1 MQSLRMARE
10 WSPLSSPW
18 SLPASVLFDLA
29 EDMTPVTTF
38 PLLNFLL
45 LLTQWNGLFSDEG

>member
-1 MQSLRMARE
+1 MARE

-18 SLPASVLFDLA
+18 LLPASVLFDLA